1 MQPRAE
7 AIGFIFNP
15 MFGMSGKLAV
25 RNLPG
30 YRCRWSR
37 WIHHGDMSIET
48 WAAMV
53 SLADDYR
60 AKAAACAELAA
71 KTVDP
76 QTKRVIE
83 RSAEQWNSLA
93 DGVTRP

>member
-1 MQPRAE
+1 
-7 AIGFIFNP
+7 
-15 MFGMSGKLAV
+15 
-25 RNLPG
+25 
-30 YRCRWSR
+30 
-37 WIHHGDMSIET
+37 MSIET

-71 KTVDP
+71 KTEDP
-76 QTKRVIE
+76 PSKRVME

-93 DGVTRP
+93 DSVEKYEPTRK

>member
-1 MQPRAE
+1 
-7 AIGFIFNP
+7 
-15 MFGMSGKLAV
+15 
-25 RNLPG
+25 
-30 YRCRWSR
+30 
-37 WIHHGDMSIET
+37 MSIET

-76 QTKRVIE
+76 QSKRVIE

-93 DGVTRP
+93 DGVEKYELTEGRFDRTDCPLDGAAARR

>member
-1 MQPRAE
+1 MVE
-7 AIGFIFNP
+7 
-15 MFGMSGKLAV
+15 MD
-25 RNLPG
+25 
-30 YRCRWSR
+30 
-37 WIHHGDMSIET
+37 HHGDMSIET

-71 KTVDP
+71 NTQDP
-76 QTKRVIE
+76 PSKRVME

-93 DGVTRP
+93 DSVEKYELTRK